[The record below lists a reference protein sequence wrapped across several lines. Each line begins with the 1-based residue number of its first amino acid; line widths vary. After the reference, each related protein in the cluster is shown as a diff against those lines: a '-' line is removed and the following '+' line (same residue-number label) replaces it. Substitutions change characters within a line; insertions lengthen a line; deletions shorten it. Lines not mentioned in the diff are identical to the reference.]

1 MNHADSQKKFFHN
14 SNQYASIGSNKHL
27 NEMIASS
34 KKLVQS
40 PINSNDPLDTQQNQK
55 AFHANLIPTGHQI

>member
-1 MNHADSQKKFFHN
+1 MNHADSQKKFFYD

-27 NEMIASS
+27 NEMITSS

-40 PINSNDPLDTQQNQK
+40 PINSNEPLDTQQHQK
-55 AFHANLIPTGHQI
+55 AFHANLIPTGYQI